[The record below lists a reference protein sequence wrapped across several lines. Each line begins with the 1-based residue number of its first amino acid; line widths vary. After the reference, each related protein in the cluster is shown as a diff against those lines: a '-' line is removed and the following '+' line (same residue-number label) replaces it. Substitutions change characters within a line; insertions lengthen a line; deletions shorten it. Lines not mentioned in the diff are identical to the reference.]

1 MRDAELW
8 HFAFGSNLN
17 IFQMMKRVGEW
28 KTSRRAY
35 LEGYQL
41 VFNVK
46 SSRWGG
52 LAANLRNTGAASD
65 KVDGAVYLLTEKKIS
80 VLTSYEKAEP
90 TRVTVKLEDGS
101 ELKNVVAYLWDKR
114 GTSGRPPEAYVQT
127 IIEGLTQHGYGEDA
141 IARVRSIA
149 QN

>member
-1 MRDAELW
+1 
-8 HFAFGSNLN
+8 
-17 IFQMMKRVGEW
+17 MMKRVGEW

-41 VFNVK
+41 VFNVR

-52 LAANLRNTGAASD
+52 LAANLMSTGATSD

-90 TRVTVKLEDGS
+90 TRITVKLEDGS
-101 ELKNVVAYLWDKR
+101 ELRNVVAYLWDKR
-114 GTSGRPPEAYVQT
+114 EPSGRPPEAYIQT
-127 IIEGLTQHGYGEDA
+127 IIEGLIQHGYGEPV
-141 IARVRSIA
+141 IARLRATA